1 MPTAKKEKVN
11 KHFGTWFRHV
21 LIDAGIA
28 DYRYPIKGCG
38 VWMPYGFKIRKYGLQ
53 ILRNLLDGTGHDEV
67 LFPLLIPETSLQKE
81 AAHVKSFEEECFWI
95 TRGGLKQLDI
105 KLALRPT
112 SETVIG
118 PMLKLWIR
126 SHADLPKKMYQIVN
140 IFRYETKTTRPLIR
154 VREVSTF
161 KEAHTVHATFQES
174 EAQVK
179 EATEVYKKFFDEL
192 CVPYCISRR
201 PEWDK
206 FAGALYSDGFDTI
219 LPDGRT
225 LQFGTV
231 HNLGQNFAKA
241 FDVTYQTKD
250 EKREYVWQTCYGIS
264 ERWLAA
270 VLGVHGDDNGAVLP
284 PEIAPVQ
291 VVIIPIHHKERM
303 EKIYETCVK
312 VGEKLKTACVR
323 VEIDLREE
331 LTPGS
336 KFFDWE
342 LKGVPIRVEIGP
354 RDVEKGETIIVR
366 RDTFEKTSVKL
377 DELTDHIEMLMK
389 KIAEEMRE
397 KAWKWMK
404 EHIHKTDNLDEVKQL
419 LKNRAGIVEV
429 PWCGETNCGLKME
442 EEINGKVL
450 GIPMDEKEKASGNC
464 IVCGKKAQKVV
475 RVAVAY

>member
-53 ILRNLLDGTGHDEV
+53 ILRNLLDETGHDEV
-67 LFPLLIPETSLQKE
+67 MFPLLIPETSLQKE

-95 TRGGLKQLDI
+95 TRGGLKPLDI

-140 IFRYETKTTRPLIR
+140 VFRYETKTTRPLIR

-174 EAQVK
+174 EAQVR

-206 FAGALYSDGFDTI
+206 FAGAIYSDGFDTI

-241 FDVTYQTKD
+241 FDVTYETKD
-250 EKREYVWQTCYGIS
+250 GKREHVWQTCYGIS

-291 VVIIPIHHKERM
+291 VVIIPIHHKEKM

-312 VGEKLKTACVR
+312 VGEKLKKARVR

-354 RDVEKGETIIVR
+354 RDVEKGEAIIVR

-464 IVCGKKAQKVV
+464 IVCGKKAQNVV

>member
-11 KHFGTWFRHV
+11 KHFGTWFRNV
-21 LIDAGIA
+21 LIDASIA

-38 VWMPYGFKIRKYGLQ
+38 VWMPYGFKIRKEGLQ
-53 ILRNLLDGTGHDEV
+53 ILRKLLDGTGHDEV

-95 TRGGLKQLDI
+95 TRGGLKPLEI

-140 IFRYETKTTRPLIR
+140 VFRYETKTTRPLIR

-241 FDVTYQTKD
+241 FNVMYQTKD
-250 EKREYVWQTCYGIS
+250 EKHEYVWQTCYGIS

-291 VVIIPIHHKERM
+291 VVIIPIHHKEKM

-312 VGEKLKTACVR
+312 VSEKLKRACVR
-323 VEIDLREE
+323 VEIDSREE
-331 LTPGS
+331 ITPGS

-354 RDVEKGETIIVR
+354 RDVEKGEAIIVR
-366 RDTFEKTSVKL
+366 RDTFEKTAVKL
-377 DELTDHIEMLMK
+377 DELTDHIEILMK
-389 KIAEEMRE
+389 KIAEDMRE

-419 LKNRAGIVEV
+419 LKNRAGIIEV

-450 GIPMDEKEKASGNC
+450 GMPMDEKEKTYGNC
-464 IVCGKKAQKVV
+464 IVCGKKAQNVV